1 MGSLASFQA
10 FSRIWLQGR
19 ERFGELR
26 SAVATDADVELVP
39 VKSGEGSFAPASRT
53 TSAQAVFSSM
63 LTSPSAGK
71 APGKSTLADRC
82 KLETLSGLMKHVMET
97 QCSLQVDPRN
107 FVPAYVT
114 RLKTATDVLFDPLAV
129 NVYHRK
135 NELPQAPRSDEQS
148 TVRFDPSWGLSNRAA
163 VHGFVKMKNF
173 WFMVLQGAHLP
184 TDSSWPRGA
193 GMYPTNLKPEAH
205 HHRSKWV
212 SFHSLVVPEET
223 AGSGVPL
230 IGSALLGFPS
240 FRFILDGK
248 EISVSAD

>member
-1 MGSLASFQA
+1 MPRRTRRTGGGLVSLDGWFVVSEAKPNEDTEKAYDAIEINRMDGCRMEAPGANLLFCLEPKQVANRGEVADCAAVLSGNCRA
-10 FSRIWLQGR
+10 CTERIQKFAQLI
-19 ERFGELR
+19 
-26 SAVATDADVELVP
+26 
-39 VKSGEGSFAPASRT
+39 GEG
-53 TSAQAVFSSM
+53 
-63 LTSPSAGK
+63 G
-71 APGKSTLADRC
+71 
-82 KLETLSGLMKHVMET
+82 
-97 QCSLQVDPRN
+97 N
-107 FVPAYVT
+107 F
-114 RLKTATDVLFDPLAV
+114 
-129 NVYHRK
+129 
-135 NELPQAPRSDEQS
+135 APRSDEQS
-148 TVRFDPSWGLSNRAA
+148 TVRFDPSWGVSNRAA